1 MSQGKSGSF
10 FYYTADGQYMLKTI
24 SREEFRF
31 LRSILF
37 DYYYYISKNPHTFIT
52 KFFGLHKLV
61 ERGPNGENIRSHY
74 FVIMSNIF
82 NTQEKIVERYDLK
95 GAFFARVTTDM

>member
-1 MSQGKSGSF
+1 LSNGKSGSF

-24 SREEFRF
+24 SRGEYVF

-37 DYYYYISKNPHTFIT
+37 DYYYYLLKNPHTFIT

-61 ERGPNGENIRSHY
+61 ERGPNG
-74 FVIMSNIF
+74 
-82 NTQEKIVERYDLK
+82 
-95 GAFFARVTTDM
+95 